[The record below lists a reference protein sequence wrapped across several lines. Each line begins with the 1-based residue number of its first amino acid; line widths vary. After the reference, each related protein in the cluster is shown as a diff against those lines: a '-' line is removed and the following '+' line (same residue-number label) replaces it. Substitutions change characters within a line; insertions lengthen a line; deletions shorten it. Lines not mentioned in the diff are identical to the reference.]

1 MHAEYARAI
10 DDIFAGACHWR
21 MWARLGWQEVR
32 RRYRRTVIG
41 PFWTT
46 LSLGIFV
53 LSLSVVWAKLWN
65 QPVATYLPFVSAGII
80 TWTLVSALITDGCLN
95 FVANEGLIK
104 QLQIS
109 FTLLVISTVWRN
121 VIVFFHNIA
130 ILAFVF
136 VILRQPPGPALLLV
150 LPGLFLLCLNGAWM
164 GLIFGMACARYRDLQ
179 QLVARS
185 CRSQSSSRRYSSCPN
200 SSADGR
206 MYFVELNPL
215 YHLIDIVRAPLLS
228 TVPSATTWL
237 CAVRTRCHRVDGDT
251 RSVRAVQATRRLLA
265 VGAWHRSQL
274 SNLTL
279 EFPIYGAQRSLR
291 KQLFHAATGGLIVHG
306 GRHERRVAVRALD
319 RLNLSI
325 EHGDRLG

>member
-10 DDIFAGACHWR
+10 NDIFDGAWQWR
-21 MWARLGWQEVR
+21 MWTRLGWQEVR

-80 TWTLVSALITDGCLN
+80 TWTLVSALITDGCLT

-109 FTLLVISTVWRN
+109 FTLLVIAAVWRN

-136 VILRQPPGPALLLV
+136 MALRQPPGPALLLV
-150 LPGLFLLCLNGAWM
+150 LPGLFLLCINGAWM
-164 GLIFGMACARYRDLQ
+164 GLIFGMACSRYRDLQ
-179 QLVARS
+179 QLVGSVLQVAIFVTPVFFLPE
-185 CRSQSSSRRYSSCPN
+185 QLGDSRL
-200 SSADGR
+200 
-206 MYFVELNPL
+206 YFVELNPL
-215 YHLIDIVRAPLLS
+215 FHLIDIVRGPLLS
-228 TVPSATTWL
+228 KAPSATTW
-237 CAVRTRCHRVDGDT
+237 A
-251 RSVRAVQATRRLLA
+251 SVVVLA
-265 VGAWHRSQL
+265 VVGWSV
-274 SNLTL
+274 TL
-279 EFPIYGAQRSLR
+279 V
-291 KQLFHAATGGLIVHG
+291 LFA
-306 GRHERRVAVRALD
+306 RFRRRVAFWL
-319 RLNLSI
+319 
-325 EHGDRLG
+325 

>member
-1 MHAEYARAI
+1 VHAEYARAI
-10 DDIFAGACHWR
+10 DDIFAGARHWR

-65 QPVATYLPFVSAGII
+65 QSVATYLPFVSAGII
-80 TWTLVSALITDGCLN
+80 TWTLVSALITDGCLT

-136 VILRQPPGPALLLV
+136 VILRQPPGLALLLV
-150 LPGLFLLCLNGAWM
+150 VPGMFLLCINGAWM

-179 QLVARS
+179 QLIGSVLQVAIFVTPVFFMP
-185 CRSQSSSRRYSSCPN
+185 SQLGGSRL
-200 SSADGR
+200 
-206 MYFVELNPL
+206 YFVELNPL
-215 YHLIDIVRAPLLS
+215 FHLIDIVRAPLLS
-228 TVPSATTWL
+228 TLPSGTTWG
-237 CAVRTRCHRVDGDT
+237 CVI
-251 RSVRAVQATRRLLA
+251 LLA
-265 VGAWHRSQL
+265 VVGWSV
-274 SNLTL
+274 TL
-279 EFPIYGAQRSLR
+279 V
-291 KQLFHAATGGLIVHG
+291 LFA
-306 GRHERRVAVRALD
+306 RFRRRVAFWL
-319 RLNLSI
+319 
-325 EHGDRLG
+325 